1 MQRRTRGW
9 RMSEIGRR
17 ATLLAV
23 LFGATVGVAAPV
35 WAQSSALRKRLDTRL
50 DAPPFNRH
58 LWGVAVVDEKGKL
71 VYGRNADRMFIPAS
85 NTKLVV
91 AAVASALFS
100 PDFTVKTSIYASGPV
115 VNGVV
120 RGDLVLYGR
129 GDPTFGRRCFA
140 TDTLLAGVCDR

>member
-1 MQRRTRGW
+1 MI
-9 RMSEIGRR
+9 EIRRR

-23 LFGATVGVAAPV
+23 LFGATVGIAAPI
-35 WAQSSALRKRLDTRL
+35 WAQSSALRKRLDSRL

-91 AAVASALFS
+91 GAVASALFS
-100 PDFTVKTSIYASGPV
+100 PDFSVKPSV
-115 VNGVV
+115 
-120 RGDLVLYGR
+120 
-129 GDPTFGRRCFA
+129 
-140 TDTLLAGVCDR
+140 AGSPSRLPGA